1 MLLGL
6 STFVE
11 TELPFSFILFFV
23 EDYNWLKILPQ
34 RLCSSIYGWGY
45 FIFAEKCTN
54 WTTYKRYSQ
63 TFFFPISINLSARFF
78 TCRMQSML
86 CFQKDK
92 MLDKMIIFYIHFYA
106 DYIPYL
112 DVISVYILFFT
123 YWIELEHVV
132 VSILEI

>member
-1 MLLGL
+1 
-6 STFVE
+6 
-11 TELPFSFILFFV
+11 
-23 EDYNWLKILPQ
+23 
-34 RLCSSIYGWGY
+34 
-45 FIFAEKCTN
+45 
-54 WTTYKRYSQ
+54 
-63 TFFFPISINLSARFF
+63 
-78 TCRMQSML
+78 MQSML
-86 CFQKDK
+86 CFQKDN